1 MNQENK
7 AYNDDEIDLRE
18 LWQTLV
24 KSKVLIVALTCC
36 VTLGGV
42 VYAWVKTPIYEAKAV
57 LEIGSYTNTNTNTN
71 TNWVELPST
80 LLKRIEISY
89 ILNKDTTKSAWLDKI
104 TLAKGTPNLLEMSV
118 FGLSQE
124 SVASH
129 IKSIETSI
137 REKHEQ
143 LMDAYVDSIQEKMDN
158 LKAQKEELLIDK
170 ERLVKELDKKSDKI
184 EQIIQKNPAVAAVYS
199 IELNSYTGELADI
212 KNRIFSIHNQ
222 LNDLNLSI
230 SPKNLKMTE
239 IIDKINVS
247 DAPIQPK
254 KSLIVAVTFVTGL
267 ILSIFLVF
275 FLEFIG
281 KKDDE

>member
-57 LEIGSYTNTNTNTN
+57 IEIGSYNTNTNTN

-89 ILNKDTTKSAWLDKI
+89 ILNKDTTKTAWLDKI

-118 FGLSQE
+118 LGLSQE

-129 IKSIETSI
+129 IKSIEASI
-137 REKHEQ
+137 RKKHEQ
-143 LMDAYVDSIQEKMDN
+143 LMDAYVDSIQEKMNN

-212 KNRIFSIHNQ
+212 KNRIFSINNQ
-222 LNDLNLSI
+222 LNELNLSI
-230 SPKNLKMTE
+230 SSKNLKMTE

-247 DAPIQPK
+247 NAPIQPK
-254 KSLIVAVTFVTGL
+254 KSLIVAVSFVTGL
-267 ILSIFLVF
+267 IFSIFLVF

>member
-7 AYNDDEIDLRE
+7 VYNDDEIDLRQ

-57 LEIGSYTNTNTNTN
+57 LEIGTYAN
-71 TNWVELPST
+71 TNWIELPST

-89 ILNKDTTKSAWLDKI
+89 ILNKDTTKTAWLDKI
-104 TLAKGTPNLLEMSV
+104 TLVKGTQNLLEMSV
-118 FGLSQE
+118 FGLTQE

-129 IKSIETSI
+129 IKSIEASI

-170 ERLVKELDKKSDKI
+170 ERLVEVLNKKSDKI

-199 IELNSYTGELADI
+199 IELNSYTGELANI

-230 SPKNLKMTE
+230 SSKNLKMTE

-247 DAPIQPK
+247 NTPIQPK
-254 KSLIVAVTFVTGL
+254 KALIVAVSFVTGL